1 MPKKTKDKITSTI
14 RKKPRRRINRGKAVV
29 SMANRIGNVG
39 KTFGTKAYNT
49 SIPMIRD
56 TAKSIGQSVSN
67 MIDEQRVPRVPN
79 NGAWEDLR
87 KGFSEGL
94 VNVGILDYGETIPT
108 PVYFQ
113 SVKRFLEMNKD
124 IMINKNHIQRV
135 KGSFKSM
142 HPDNITDSTPE
153 TMKDIFTNGITRDNL
168 VSAFEL
174 GFQKVIL
181 PDSDMDIESESGEGF
196 QMARD
201 KTMEK
206 LKKAQIVNLA
216 SGIKRLLGTND
227 PLGYY
232 KEQIKQK
239 FEKLNSLIT
248 NDDELKVL
256 QVLVK
261 EHPELKDLMLPYG
274 RQKKKTKR
282 RKKKKKKSKK
292 HTKRRKKK

>member
-1 MPKKTKDKITSTI
+1 MPKKMKDKITSTI

-29 SMANRIGNVG
+29 SIANRIGNVG
-39 KTFGTKAYNT
+39 KTLGTKAYNK

-56 TAKSIGQSVSN
+56 TTKYIGQSVSN

-94 VNVGILDYGETIPT
+94 VNIGILDYEETIPT

-124 IMINKNHIQRV
+124 IIINKNHIQRV

-153 TMKDIFTNGITRDNL
+153 TMKNIFENGITQDNL

-196 QMARD
+196 KMALE
-201 KTMEK
+201 KTM
-206 LKKAQIVNLA
+206 KKNNKSKIVNLA
-216 SGIKRLLGTND
+216 ISIKKLLGTND

-232 KEQIKQK
+232 KEPIKQK

-256 QVLVK
+256 QVLVE
-261 EHPELKDLMLPYG
+261 EHPELKDLMIPYG
-274 RQKKKTKR
+274 RKKKKTKR
-282 RKKKKKKSKK
+282 RKKKKSKK

>member
-1 MPKKTKDKITSTI
+1 
-14 RKKPRRRINRGKAVV
+14 
-29 SMANRIGNVG
+29 
-39 KTFGTKAYNT
+39 
-49 SIPMIRD
+49 
-56 TAKSIGQSVSN
+56 
-67 MIDEQRVPRVPN
+67 
-79 NGAWEDLR
+79 
-87 KGFSEGL
+87 
-94 VNVGILDYGETIPT
+94 
-108 PVYFQ
+108 
-113 SVKRFLEMNKD
+113 
-124 IMINKNHIQRV
+124 MINKNHIQRV
-135 KGSFKSM
+135 KASFKSM
-142 HPDNITDSTPE
+142 HPDNVTDSTPE
-153 TMKDIFTNGITRDNL
+153 LMVNIFTNVITRDSL

-196 QMARD
+196 KMARE

-206 LKKAQIVNLA
+206 RKKAQIVNLA

-232 KEQIKQK
+232 REQIKQK

-261 EHPELKDLMLPYG
+261 EHPELKNLMLPYG

-282 RKKKKKKSKK
+282 RKKKKSKK
-292 HTKRRKKK
+292 HTKRRKKVI